1 MLRTLLTRQC
11 THHRIA
17 APPSTVHGCAGSTC
31 LVTPQAVIHQKLLQT
46 STSLQHPQQHTPGHC
61 HSPGTMVLRKS
72 RRFHH
77 HLCCW
82 LNAVASYGHT
92 LTGAHKRNLITSLC
106 SDSNTHSGSEFLH
119 IFLQWQSLNVVHT
132 HCHCTATHT
141 HMHLKHLSH
150 LQPTLA
156 HPYTSLLLL
165 SNPKRL
171 STNAAFCQPALRH
184 SLPNPKCR
192 PGQPYCYHRHS
203 NQHQHYSQHVL
214 RNNTSN

>member
-1 MLRTLLTRQC
+1 MLHTLLTRQ
-11 THHRIA
+11 HHRIA
-17 APPSTVHGCAGSTC
+17 APPSTVHGCAGSTS

-141 HMHLKHLSH
+141 HASQAS
-150 LQPTLA
+150 QPPATHTRSSIHIA
-156 HPYTSLLLL
+156 P
-165 SNPKRL
+165 
-171 STNAAFCQPALRH
+171 AAVK
-184 SLPNPKCR
+184 S
-192 PGQPYCYHRHS
+192 
-203 NQHQHYSQHVL
+203 
-214 RNNTSN
+214 